1 MGLFGK
7 KKEDG
12 SGRKP
17 EEKPEEKQQETK
29 VYIQGAGGTI
39 VTRSIL
45 DGTSK
50 LKWLFRLGGLRGQ
63 GQPGICG

>member
-45 DGTSK
+45 DGT
-50 LKWLFRLGGLRGQ
+50 
-63 GQPGICG
+63 